1 MYPYIFDQGVSKHH
15 LPKLTMKKIIFAI
28 FYLISP
34 VLLSAQIA
42 DEIQVTRNPADV
54 KGLLKICTIN
64 ETTAAPFTGQAKLR
78 EKAIAKAKKT
88 AALKGAN
95 IILIELDNFEM
106 TPINNIN
113 IVGAA
118 YLSKSIKEDQ
128 ATSNAVDMANCDDVK
143 QELKIYKEKYG
154 DLRTTQSTIVNNLDN
169 GVEFNL
175 LSVEGD
181 KLNQTLTVNF
191 YLFTRKT
198 NQSIQLLLKGST
210 DTKATD
216 LEGNQFAVKAG
227 ALGDLQEDSYLTS
240 KLSTEVKLKGF
251 VKYSN
256 VLPST
261 KQMSLIS
268 IYMSSKNFDSGQN
281 EAKGTIDIKNAD
293 IIWK

>member
-1 MYPYIFDQGVSKHH
+1 
-15 LPKLTMKKIIFAI
+15 MKKIIFAI

-34 VLLSAQIA
+34 VLLSAQTA
-42 DEIQVTRNPADV
+42 DEIQITRNPADV

-64 ETTAAPFTGQAKLR
+64 EIAGAPFAGQAKLR

-198 NQSIQLLLKGST
+198 NQSIDLPIKGSS

-216 LEGNQFAVKAG
+216 LDGNQFAAKSG
-227 ALGDLQEDSYLTS
+227 ALGDLQREYNITN

-256 VLPST
+256 VLPSI

-268 IYMSSKNFDSGQN
+268 IYMSSSNFDGGQN
-281 EAKGTIDIKNAD
+281 GAKGTIDIKNAD